1 MLRII
6 RDRDFLSDKNA
17 TLFIKALIKECDN
30 NNIECEVLSINN
42 IEVAKELSKD
52 ILTPTILID
61 PMNKEYKELF
71 KHCYDI
77 DSNTTAK
84 VCCELIKDIKTCSVL
99 LIGRGNIG
107 LKLSEFIL
115 TKTNHTL
122 TVVNSHTEE
131 GYIQYLIDNSDIVI
145 NTATS
150 VIEVNKH
157 ISMGDKIIIDIN
169 NNLKMSSA
177 NDILKYC
184 NMKDIGRLTVKEI
197 VSRVKS
203 TY

>member
-17 TLFIKALIKECDN
+17 TLFIKALIKECGN

-42 IEVAKELSKD
+42 IEAAKELSKD

-71 KHCYDI
+71 KHCYDA

-84 VCCELIKDIKTCSVL
+84 VCCELIKDIKPANVL

-107 LKLSEFIL
+107 SKLSEFIL
-115 TKTNHTL
+115 NKTDHTL

-145 NTATS
+145 NTSTS

-157 ISMGDKIIIDIN
+157 ISMDNKVIIDIN
-169 NNLKMSSA
+169 NNLKINNVDDA
-177 NDILKYC
+177 LKYY
-184 NMKDIGRLTVKEI
+184 NIKDIGKLTVKEI
-197 VSRVKS
+197 ISRSKT